1 MTPKIALITGGASG
15 MGLAVAKSL
24 AAQGSWHIHL
34 LDIHPDRGTE
44 AANGLHPHA
53 TFHKVDISN
62 YNDLA
67 AVFQEVFQRHRRLDF
82 VFANAGIIERT
93 NFFENLPQQKPTDT
107 EQVPPEPKGLQVI
120 SVNLN
125 GVVFT
130 SYLAMHYF
138 RRSPDKGRGCNL
150 VMTASCGGLYPSHY
164 SPLYTATKRGSP

>member
-1 MTPKIALITGGASG
+1 

-24 AAQGSWHIHL
+24 AAQGSWHVHL
-34 LDIHPDRGTE
+34 LDIHSDQGTK
-44 AANGLHPHA
+44 AAKGLYPHA
-53 TFHKVDISN
+53 TFHKVDVSS

-67 AVFQEVFQRHRRLDF
+67 AVFQGVFQRHRRLDF

-107 EQVPPEPKGLQVI
+107 EQVPPEPKDLRVI
-120 SVNLN
+120 RVNLN

-138 RRSPDKGRGCNL
+138 RQSPDKGRGCNL
-150 VMTASCGGLYPSHY
+150 VMTASCGGLYPSQY